1 MSNTLT
7 GLIPTLYDSVDSVS
21 RELVGM
27 IPAVSHYPKAEQVA
41 KDQEVT
47 YPVSAVQ
54 AVTDVTPGQN
64 APTVADQT
72 DEGAS
77 MTINNVKKTGF
88 YYTGEEMLSLGPNGK
103 TLIQL
108 KFEESMRALTNL
120 IEADL
125 AGGYVSASRAYGTAG
140 TTPFATA
147 GDFSDA
153 AEVIKILKDNGAP
166 QGDIQLVVDTS
177 AGAKILGKQA
187 RADIQGGA
195 DMLRRGVLVD
205 IHGAAIR
212 ESSGIK
218 NHVRGTANTAYD
230 TNGTGAIGGTTVS
243 VDTGTGTILAGD
255 IVTFAGDTNKY
266 VNATALAAGDIVL
279 NNPGLLAALADGVDV
294 TIGAAYAASLAF
306 SRSAIHLLTRL
317 PKMPEGGDMADDV
330 YEVVDPVS
338 GLAFQVALY
347 RRYRQV
353 YYEIAI
359 AWGKKV
365 VRPEHTA
372 ILLG

>member
-1 MSNTLT
+1 MANTLT

-21 RELVGM
+21 RELVGL
-27 IPAVSHYPKAEQVA
+27 IPAVSLYPKAEQVA
-41 KDQEVT
+41 KDQDVA

-54 AVTDVTPGQN
+54 AVSDVTPGQN
-64 APTVADQT
+64 APDVDDQT
-72 DEGAS
+72 DTAGS
-77 MTINNVKKTGF
+77 MTIDNVKKTGF
-88 YYTGEEMLSLGPNGK
+88 YYTGEEMLSVGPNGK
-103 TLIQL
+103 TMIQL

-125 AGGYVSASRAYGTAG
+125 AAGYVSAARAYGTPG

-153 AEVIKILKDNGAP
+153 AEVIKILKNNGAP
-166 QGDIQLVVDTS
+166 QGDIQLVINTD

-187 RADIQGGA
+187 RADIQGGT
-195 DMLRRGVLVD
+195 DLLRRGVLVD
-205 IHGAAIR
+205 MHGASIR
-212 ESSGIK
+212 ESAAIK
-218 NHVRGTANTAYD
+218 AHTK
-230 TNGTGAIGGTTVS
+230 GTGASYQTSAAAAAGATAVS
-243 VDTGTGTILAGD
+243 LDTGTGTVLAGD
-255 IVTFAGDTNKY
+255 VVTFAGDSNKY
-266 VNATALAAGDIVL
+266 VNGTALSGGAIAL
-279 NNPGLLAALADGVDV
+279 NDPGLQAALADNTAMTVGNSF
-294 TIGAAYAASLAF
+294 AANMAF

-347 RRYRQV
+347 RRYRQI
-353 YYEIAI
+353 YYEVAI

-365 VRPEHTA
+365 TNPAHLA
-372 ILLG
+372 LLLG